1 MTLDSLVE
9 EIRRRGAEE
18 ARTIAD
24 EESAALGAIAR
35 DRDARI
41 EEMRRASAAAGAA
54 EIARERA
61 QRLAAAKLESR
72 KKLYEARER
81 RLVRSV
87 AATRELL
94 ADFTR
99 TPAYAGVLA
108 RMLDAAADELG
119 KTVKVMGRAE
129 DASLLAKVAG
139 KSFDPTPVPIV
150 GGLVART
157 PSGDRQLNLSFD
169 ELLRLRE
176 DRVRELLA

>member
-18 ARTIAD
+18 AQAIAD
-24 EESAALGAIAR
+24 EEARTVASIAR
-35 DRDARI
+35 ERDARI
-41 EEMRRASAAAGAA
+41 DELRRASAATSAL
-54 EIARERA
+54 ETSRERA

-87 AATRELL
+87 ASTRAILS
-94 ADFTR
+94 DFTKSPSY
-99 TPAYAGVLA
+99 PAVLE
-108 RMLDAAADELG
+108 RMLDAATDQLG

-129 DASLLAKVAG
+129 DAGLLGKVAG
-139 KSFDPTPVPIV
+139 KAFDPTPVPIV

-157 PSGDRQLNLSFD
+157 PNGDRQLNLSFD

-176 DRVRELLA
+176 DRVRELFA